1 MKNIFCK
8 KDEKLKKLNVS
19 ILCIFITFIKTDGFS
34 FSFYIYRPQ
43 FCLGPHVTPGNV
55 YGCSKLQKFVS
66 KTFCRETT
74 IKIFSFY
81 LQGVDQP
88 PGPLSLLEKVD
99 ERIVEKLDLL
109 HQTSGDTNLADVVK
123 DFWTGR

>member
-1 MKNIFCK
+1 MDAQNYKNLSQKHFV
-8 KDEKLKKLNVS
+8 EK
-19 ILCIFITFIKTDGFS
+19 
-34 FSFYIYRPQ
+34 PQ
-43 FCLGPHVTPGNV
+43 L
-55 YGCSKLQKFVS
+55 
-66 KTFCRETT
+66 
-74 IKIFSFY
+74 KIFSFY